1 MLYFDSQCTCK
12 LLPVC
17 LSWWDSPLT
26 WLTNY
31 RPSVLGHCWLS
42 HVTCKTVSEMIYN
55 VSSGTLNSTIPIPN
69 PS

>member
-1 MLYFDSQCTCK
+1 
-12 LLPVC
+12 
-17 LSWWDSPLT
+17 LT